1 MQFQSF
7 QEKICRLHNHIEFG
21 GCEISFYLRLRVQL
35 AGGKRAGPKGLGEA
49 LERPQIDLV
58 NRDLEHSKRVR
69 QIQAPRQPKRAI
81 AEPRLHLKRKRRDPP
96 VICKILKADL
106 NTFKRQRYRR
116 GRSSVPK
123 IEVAV
128 YEIEGTNRKVKGS
141 AFIICG
147 NRTFAAF
154 SPLGQS
160 QGCQWREVSAE
171 PRS

>member
-1 MQFQSF
+1 M
-7 QEKICRLHNHIEFG
+7 
-21 GCEISFYLRLRVQL
+21 
-35 AGGKRAGPKGLGEA
+35 
-49 LERPQIDLV
+49 
-58 NRDLEHSKRVR
+58 R

-160 QGCQWREVSAE
+160 QGCQWREVGAASLLA
-171 PRS
+171 RQMDNQTVYYDTAHNNDLANWVNIGQRNAGRF